1 MRVNPAPRARSGLSV
16 VTVAP
21 IRSLSPTAPGTVLG
35 AEFSPFPPAA
45 SGAVLGAE
53 FSPFLLQRQALSLV
67 LNSPLS
73 RSTRAAS
80 RQALSL
86 VLRSPP

>member
-35 AEFSPFPPAA
+35 AEFSPF
-45 SGAVLGAE
+45 
-53 FSPFLLQRQALSLV
+53 LLQHQALSLV